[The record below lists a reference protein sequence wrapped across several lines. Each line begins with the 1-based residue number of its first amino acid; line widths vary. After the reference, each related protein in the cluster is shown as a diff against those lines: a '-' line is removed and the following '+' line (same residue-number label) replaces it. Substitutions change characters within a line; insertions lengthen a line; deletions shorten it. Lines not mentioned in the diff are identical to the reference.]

1 MLHISFIEVL
11 FGANYVDITT
21 QSNHELRMSSPGY
34 LAVSKMADGGG
45 FDSFYFNFRRIR
57 DFSKLKAKDKSKV
70 RKARAHR
77 SFSSL
82 NASNV
87 DLPTYEDDASFDDE
101 EDLDPPVCVDEQ
113 PLCTAVPQEHRSSMD
128 CEAVIQEYGLLLCRF
143 EAVTMIDFQKFCL
156 PQFCSSQHKL
166 CVSFNRKTFYYS
178 KICQSLF

>member
-1 MLHISFIEVL
+1 MLWEVL

-45 FDSFYFNFRRIR
+45 FDSFYFNCRRIR

-87 DLPTYEDDASFDDE
+87 DSSSAVYLCSF
-101 EDLDPPVCVDEQ
+101 L
-113 PLCTAVPQEHRSSMD
+113 
-128 CEAVIQEYGLLLCRF
+128 
-143 EAVTMIDFQKFCL
+143 AVTNKV
-156 PQFCSSQHKL
+156 KL
-166 CVSFNRKTFYYS
+166 KKKLRPILALT
-178 KICQSLF
+178 L